1 MSILK
6 SFSALLFTLLI
17 LGNTV
22 MAQTSGILTVVQSSS
37 SKQTDPG
44 KVLYILNGKVTTKA
58 AINALDAGVI
68 DNIDV
73 YKNLDRVVIV
83 STEDHTNNQKY
94 NFKWNA
100 DSVRSVISAAYKENV
115 IRIVSDTART
125 IKGTMSYTRLPIYV
139 VEKKDGST
147 VVIPNLQEIS
157 PRMIRSI
164 NFIKDEETIRKI
176 LKTANNARKNQVAEG
191 GIIYILLR

>member
-1 MSILK
+1 MK

-22 MAQTSGILTVVQSSS
+22 MAQTPGTLTVVQSSS

-100 DSVRSVISAAYKENV
+100 DSVRSVISAAYKGNV

>member
-1 MSILK
+1 MK

-22 MAQTSGILTVVQSSS
+22 MAQTSGTLTVVQSSS

-100 DSVRSVISAAYKENV
+100 DSVRSVISAAYKGNV

-147 VVIPNLQEIS
+147 AVIPNLQKIS

-176 LKTANNARKNQVAEG
+176 LKTANNARKDQVAEG

>member
-1 MSILK
+1 MK

-100 DSVRSVISAAYKENV
+100 DSVRSVISAAYKGNV

-176 LKTANNARKNQVAEG
+176 LKTANNARKDQVAEG

>member
-1 MSILK
+1 MSIMK

-37 SKQTDPG
+37 SKQIDPG

-94 NFKWNA
+94 
-100 DSVRSVISAAYKENV
+100 
-115 IRIVSDTART
+115 IVPTHTLGA
-125 IKGTMSYTRLPIYV
+125 
-139 VEKKDGST
+139 
-147 VVIPNLQEIS
+147 
-157 PRMIRSI
+157 
-164 NFIKDEETIRKI
+164 I
-176 LKTANNARKNQVAEG
+176 LEQLIA
-191 GIIYILLR
+191 

>member
-1 MSILK
+1 MSIMK

-37 SKQTDPG
+37 SKQIDPG

-100 DSVRSVISAAYKENV
+100 DSVRSVISAAYEKNV

-125 IKGTMSYTRLPIYV
+125 IKGTISYPRLPIYV

-147 VVIPNLQEIS
+147 AVIPNLQKIS

>member
-1 MSILK
+1 MK

-58 AINALDAGVI
+58 AINTLDAGVI

-100 DSVRSVISAAYKENV
+100 DSVRSVISAAYKGNV

>member
-1 MSILK
+1 MK

-100 DSVRSVISAAYKENV
+100 DSVRSVISAAYKGNV

-125 IKGTMSYTRLPIYV
+125 IKGTVSYTRLPIYV

>member
-1 MSILK
+1 MSIMK

-58 AINALDAGVI
+58 AINTLDAGVI

-100 DSVRSVISAAYKENV
+100 DSVRSVISAAYKGNV

>member
-1 MSILK
+1 MK

-100 DSVRSVISAAYKENV
+100 DSVRSVISAAYKGNV

>member
-1 MSILK
+1 MK

-22 MAQTSGILTVVQSSS
+22 MAQTSGTLTVVQSSS

-115 IRIVSDTART
+115 IRIVSDTALT
-125 IKGTMSYTRLPIYV
+125 YKGTVFLRTPIYV

-147 VVIPNLQEIS
+147 AVIPNLQKIS